1 MELAIS
7 YKCIQIFAFSL
18 HSHISHPSCQLL
30 LHNFIYHMTTSHHLH
45 HSHHGPCHNS
55 CSPRSLQQ
63 FPCFCVC
70 LPHPAPNLST
80 LHIIA
85 RDSVKKKK
93 KVNLFL
99 CSELFSAFPTQR
111 KACTLSSAPSVNNI
125 QTHCTPTSLYY
136 SSPCSLQPD
145 ILVVLHQTNRHHPPQ
160 VPLHLLFSLPNTLF

>member
-93 KVNLFL
+93 R
-99 CSELFSAFPTQR
+99 STY
-111 KACTLSSAPSVNNI
+111 SSAPNSSVPS
-125 QTHCTPTSLYY
+125 QLRERPVHC
-136 SSPCSLQPD
+136 LQ
-145 ILVVLHQTNRHHPPQ
+145 
-160 VPLHLLFSLPNTLF
+160 HLLWIIFRLTVPQLHFTTLPHAHSNQTY